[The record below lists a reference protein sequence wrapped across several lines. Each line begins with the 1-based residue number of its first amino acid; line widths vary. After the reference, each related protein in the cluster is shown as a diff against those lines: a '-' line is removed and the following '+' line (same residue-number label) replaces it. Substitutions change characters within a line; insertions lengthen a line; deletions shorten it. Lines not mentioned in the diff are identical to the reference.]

1 MKISHAFLIQNIEI
15 NRVKDWEIAITLM
28 PHTNF
33 SSLSLHIWLSVV
45 LYSICIATAIS
56 VMIVMNLAESVE
68 CEVVIHFKLMN
79 SMITG
84 TNRCFRKSGSNLNP
98 AFTTKMP
105 GIYSSR
111 YGSRTRFVM
120 SAITTP
126 TIAIVISN
134 NAIRFTNSRA
144 SVTTSHVSEGYAAVS
159 LCMSLISFISYD
171 LSNSSSSNIES
182 ES

>member
-33 SSLSLHIWLSVV
+33 ISLSVHIWSSAL
-45 LYSICIATAIS
+45 LFICIATAIS
-56 VMIVMNLAESVE
+56 VMIVINLAESVE

-84 TNRCFRKSGSNLNP
+84 TKRCFRKSGSNLNP

-126 TIAIVISN
+126 TIAIVISK

-144 SVTTSHVSEGYAAVS
+144 SVTTSHVSEGYGAVS
-159 LCMSLISFISYD
+159 LCMSLISFIS
-171 LSNSSSSNIES
+171 
-182 ES
+182 